1 MSFWSDH
8 YDRLLTAKNEQELDR
23 IYNIAYDEIKKNSS
37 AVEDEEGMLRYDDFY
52 INLKHAFKSE
62 SVQ

>member
-8 YDRLLTAKNEQELDR
+8 YDRLLTAKNEKELDR
-23 IYNIAYDEIKKNSS
+23 IYNIAYDELEKNPD
-37 AVEDEEGMLRYDDFY
+37 AIEDEEGMLRYDDFY
-52 INLKHAFKSE
+52 INLKDAFKSE